1 VALREKERSEK
12 TIFHRLVQKG
22 VHITW
27 NNQFTEAEAEFS
39 RYSSFCPRH
48 LLHLGEVSMVKQAIT
63 GKLKDK
69 ELTMKVLQQ
78 VEGMV
83 LAILNDPRE
92 LVRL

>member
-1 VALREKERSEK
+1 
-12 TIFHRLVQKG
+12 
-22 VHITW
+22 
-27 NNQFTEAEAEFS
+27 
-39 RYSSFCPRH
+39 
-48 LLHLGEVSMVKQAIT
+48 MVKQAIT